1 LNYSDSSFFSIF
13 KIFASAFPFHYTVFR
28 LAMAFPNISSAKLIK
43 NPLSHYT
50 NVYVVLENLNGL
62 GVLALRKEEK
72 EGV

>member
-1 LNYSDSSFFSIF
+1 
-13 KIFASAFPFHYTVFR
+13 V
-28 LAMAFPNISSAKLIK
+28 AFPNISSAKRIK
-43 NPLSHYT
+43 NPLSRYT